1 MLAAQHL
8 QALCATISCMRQAGK
23 IILVLEKT
31 STLLIGHVSAI
42 LDNIGAITVEVLQ
55 PELLHSLRLV
65 RLIMADSYRIADS
78 VKTDLL
84 PQIRTSGY
92 GSQQIDAML
101 HELGFVES
109 EQIHLSQDEARRSS
123 LPAEHDS
130 EAPARPLKR
139 RKFGQEQLS
148 NVASQPES
156 ESFLRAFCAAYGFDD
171 IRDDGSLDTKIA
183 YELLHHFD
191 EKLVIERLSI
201 LARVPCAGA
210 EHESGED
217 DLCDVCHQCQ
227 SSNRWDS
234 KQWSLIYRIL
244 SIFLESTETQSCKDA
259 RVLLMMS
266 VRCFANHVPNNE
278 HLSLSRSKVGV
289 ACLQGLRS
297 SSREVRIAAV
307 NAMPSF
313 LRSRS
318 NVDDST
324 FRQNRVVALDILQQ
338 MMDGEDARLWE
349 TSVRAL
355 GQAACACDDEELN
368 IILLRLVECLGS
380 TNNLLCE
387 LAQLELRGLAQSK
400 TITIEELF
408 KPFWKTI
415 AISMVKDLQT
425 RPQKAQKLADV
436 LGRSVDELLV
446 ETQEDTLPYLVLC
459 RQTELLQRIANARSN
474 EKSIVHM
481 CMQPQNLTKILA
493 TLLVQNPT
501 RPEATVSE
509 FLTQASPEFGRVSI
523 STFLGADVVAVAC
536 ELLRMASDADGA
548 AQKKVSTVLASKK
561 SS

>member
-1 MLAAQHL
+1 
-8 QALCATISCMRQAGK
+8 MRQAGK
-23 IILVLEKT
+23 IVLVLEKT
-31 STLLIGHVSAI
+31 SMLLVGHVSAI
-42 LDNIGAITVEVLQ
+42 LDNIDAFTMEVLQ
-55 PELLHSLRLV
+55 LSLLHSLRLIK
-65 RLIMADSYRIADS
+65 RIMLDSYRIADS
-78 VKTDLL
+78 VRTDLL
-84 PQIRTSGY
+84 PQIRTSGH
-92 GSQQIDAML
+92 GSEQIGTML
-101 HELGFVES
+101 HELGVVEPA
-109 EQIHLSQDEARRSS
+109 QGHLPQGEARKSS
-123 LPAEHDS
+123 LTADYDS
-130 EAPARPLKR
+130 EAPARPFKR
-139 RKFGQEQLS
+139 RKFGQEQSLK
-148 NVASQPES
+148 VSQRVES
-156 ESFLRAFCAAYGFDD
+156 GSALRAFCGAYGFDD
-171 IRDDGSLDTKIA
+171 VPDDGSLDTKVT
-183 YELLHHFD
+183 YELLHNFD
-191 EKLVIERLSI
+191 EKLVIERLSL

-210 EHESGED
+210 EHKTGEED
-217 DLCDVCHQCQ
+217 RCDVCHQCQ
-227 SSNRWDS
+227 SSNTWDR

-244 SIFLESTETQSCKDA
+244 SIFRESAETQSCKDA
-259 RVLLMMS
+259 RVLLMIA
-266 VRCFANHVPNNE
+266 VRCFANHVPSNE
-278 HLSLSRSKVGV
+278 HLSLSRSTAGV

-297 SSREVRIAAV
+297 SSREVRTAAV

-349 TSVRAL
+349 SSVRAL
-355 GQAACACDDEELN
+355 GQVACACDDEELN

-380 TNNLLCE
+380 TNNLVCE

-400 TITIEELF
+400 TVTIEELF

-436 LGRSVDELLV
+436 LGKSVDELLV
-446 ETQEDTLPYLVLC
+446 ETQEETLPYLVLC

-493 TLLVQNPT
+493 TLLVQNPS

-536 ELLRMASDADGA
+536 ELLRMASDADGS
-548 AQKKVSTVLASKK
+548 AQKKVSVVRARKDPANSTDHQSP
-561 SS
+561 